1 MINQLHCANLGSQDS
16 QGCLCPMKEVRKR
29 DSRMHLDLSHEGL
42 AVSASHRTEWKA
54 ADTSLESGLHLLYK
68 ASGRPSYTSNHLL
81 RLAAVFRDGHKG
93 DTFFKTGCRKLR
105 QKLWR

>member
-1 MINQLHCANLGSQDS
+1 
-16 QGCLCPMKEVRKR
+16 
-29 DSRMHLDLSHEGL
+29 MHLDLSHEGL

-93 DTFFKTGCRKLR
+93 DTFLKQAVGNSDRSFGGRSTNCAAGE
-105 QKLWR
+105 